1 MTAAVVLVSADFKT
15 PHKFV
20 PEDQTNFV
28 LRACDV
34 PSGAISHMMQKWHN
48 ADIPSATN
56 VTFPFTTSEDTKKEV
71 LHAQDWWSAWK
82 GWTEAE
88 QFRANGGTTTVRICV
103 CDVIQMMQSYSVEIP
118 NIGAKSCSIVCTDP
132 CFHLPTPTK

>member
-1 MTAAVVLVSADFKT
+1 MCVVPNMTEEFRGDEKPRAFKQDDYYAVTK
-15 PHKFV
+15 
-20 PEDQTNFV
+20 
-28 LRACDV
+28 LRD
-34 PSGAISHMMQKWHN
+34 GELLYMMQKWHN